1 MKIYFY
7 WTFWIILLFILEL
20 PLFKRIVKYYKEIE
34 LSRTV
39 ATAILIFIVFLIIYG
54 IANSIL
60 LLIKFVL
67 K

>member
-7 WTFWIILLFILEL
+7 WAFWIILLFILEL

-60 LLIKFVL
+60 LLVKFVL